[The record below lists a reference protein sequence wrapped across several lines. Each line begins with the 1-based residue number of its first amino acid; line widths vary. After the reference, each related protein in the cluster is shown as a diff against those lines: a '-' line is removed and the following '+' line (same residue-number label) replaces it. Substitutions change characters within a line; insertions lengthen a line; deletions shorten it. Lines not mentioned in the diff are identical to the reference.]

1 MIMDYF
7 FLNHKAYEGDF
18 AEAEFSVVNV
28 PAILAVVVGGLCG
41 HLPVGVGCLNAVLG
55 AMVSYGAFMTARNVW
70 AGRGNDD
77 DFGNMIHNV

>member
-1 MIMDYF
+1 M
-7 FLNHKAYEGDF
+7 
-18 AEAEFSVVNV
+18 VNV